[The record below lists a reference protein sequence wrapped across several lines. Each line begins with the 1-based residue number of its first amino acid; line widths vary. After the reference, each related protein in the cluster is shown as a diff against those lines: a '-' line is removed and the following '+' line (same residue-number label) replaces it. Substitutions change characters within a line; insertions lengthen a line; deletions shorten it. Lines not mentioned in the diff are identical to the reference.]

1 MAQPRPRPRQCA
13 ACGNPTTATDPPW
26 WHSREHGLCLAC
38 RKRSEFVAMADDHA
52 RQAAPAVVSTP
63 PLAPRDATSPL
74 PRDPPRPSRAA
85 ERSPVT
91 PPDSRTP
98 PTPTDGEPLP
108 RRGEPHAPPTR
119 APAPAEPSPVP
130 DDGPAVGPPSP
141 SKPPVLVSLAEVA
154 PRSIAWLWR
163 GWIPA
168 GMLSICDGL
177 PGEGKSTMLV
187 DIAARVTTGRGMPDG
202 SPGVPVGGVLYLS
215 FEDAAAELLQPR
227 FAAAGADLSRVRVHN
242 PEADDLFN
250 LGKGCALESWI
261 IEHQARLVIIDPLV
275 SAVPS
280 GVDMHKGQDARRVL
294 GTLVRIAERTRAA
307 IVGVRH
313 FNKSEGR
320 SALLRGEGSIGIGG
334 TARAVFVVAKDPD
347 DDAARVLA
355 RSKCNLGPP
364 VPSRSFAIVPSPDD
378 PEVGVVQWRG
388 ESRHGADDL
397 TAPAQP
403 EPRGALEEA
412 IAFVRAELVDGAK
425 PSAELE
431 AAAEAAG
438 HAKRTIKRA
447 RAQLGVT
454 PERVGGRWIVA
465 LPQAA
470 DPAPKAGEP

>member
-1 MAQPRPRPRQCA
+1 
-13 ACGNPTTATDPPW
+13 
-26 WHSREHGLCLAC
+26 
-38 RKRSEFVAMADDHA
+38 MADDHA
-52 RQAAPAVVSTP
+52 RHAAPVVVSTP
-63 PLAPRDATSPL
+63 PLALRDATSSV
-74 PRDPPRPSRAA
+74 PRDPPRPNHAA
-85 ERSPVT
+85 EGSPPVT
-91 PPDSRTP
+91 SPARRTP
-98 PTPTDGEPLP
+98 PPPTGGEPLP
-108 RRGEPHAPPTR
+108 RRGEPHAAPAR
-119 APAPAEPSPVP
+119 ASAPAEPSPVP
-130 DDGPAVGPPSP
+130 DDAPAVEPPSP

-187 DIAARVTTGRGMPDG
+187 DIAARVTTGRDMPDG
-202 SPGVPVGGVLYLS
+202 SPGVLAGGVLFLS
-215 FEDAAAELLQPR
+215 FEDAAAEILRPR

-242 PEADDLFN
+242 PEADDLFK

-294 GTLVRIAERTRAA
+294 VPLARIAERTRAA

-313 FNKSEGR
+313 FNKGEGR

-355 RSKCNLGPP
+355 RSKCNIGAP
-364 VPSRSFAIVPSPDD
+364 VASRSFAIVTSPDD

-403 EPRGALEEA
+403 EPRGPMEEA
-412 IAFVRAELVDGAK
+412 IAFLRAELTDG
-425 PSAELE
+425 PRPTAEID
-431 AAAEAAG
+431 AAAKAAG
-438 HAKRTIKRA
+438 HAERTMKRA
-447 RAQLGVT
+447 RAQLRVT
-454 PERVGGRWIVA
+454 STRVGGRWILA
-465 LPQAA
+465 LPNDATPVAGGAA
-470 DPAPKAGEP
+470 PP